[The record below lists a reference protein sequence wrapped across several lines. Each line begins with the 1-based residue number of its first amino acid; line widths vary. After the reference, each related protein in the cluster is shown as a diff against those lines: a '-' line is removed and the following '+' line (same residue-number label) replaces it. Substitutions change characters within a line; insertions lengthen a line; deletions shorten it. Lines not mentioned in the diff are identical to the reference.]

1 MNRRKLRTLSGLLSL
16 PLLLG
21 GCLPASRVGHTT
33 ERSTKDAEEL
43 HQARSG
49 TELTAS
55 RRKVLMAAEEWL
67 GTPYVYGGTSRN
79 GTDCS
84 GFVLNVFRKIDVPLP
99 RTSREQADRGTA
111 VGRENIQPG
120 DLLFFNTTGSGVSHV
135 GIAIG
140 KQKFIHASTSRGVIV
155 SSLDEDYYGE
165 RFLFA
170 KKVL

>member
-1 MNRRKLRTLSGLLSL
+1 
-16 PLLLG
+16 
-21 GCLPASRVGHTT
+21 
-33 ERSTKDAEEL
+33 
-43 HQARSG
+43 
-49 TELTAS
+49 
-55 RRKVLMAAEEWL
+55 MAAEEWL